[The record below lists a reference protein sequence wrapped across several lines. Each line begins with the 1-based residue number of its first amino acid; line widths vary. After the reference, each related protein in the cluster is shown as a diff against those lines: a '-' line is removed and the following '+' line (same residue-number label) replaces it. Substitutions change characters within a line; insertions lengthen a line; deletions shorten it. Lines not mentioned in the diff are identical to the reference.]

1 MRVATAPGESWP
13 DRKARRRT
21 IRWAAL
27 GAFVLFAG
35 VLISLMASVRVAN
48 NAIQQSRLVFVDA
61 SAQMAATFQ
70 TSLQHE
76 NDLITGVEAFILDHP
91 QASEAAFVEWARAD
105 TALARYPEL
114 QGFGETVIVPRS
126 KLSDFASTAN
136 SQQGL
141 GSGGPGVFRLTP
153 EGTRSLYCLPLI
165 GLNRSSS
172 RGLSAGYDRCS
183 GVQGSIML
191 ASRDSGVANF
201 EALSVRSIPTIE
213 IAVPVYRGGSVPVTV
228 AARQRTFIGWVDMN
242 LVPGVVLAD
251 ILKGRPSTSL
261 ILRHRQ
267 GASAFAFSQG
277 DPPAHAQSTTVELGS
292 GWSVQ
297 AFAAAASG
305 QLLNDGNALFDLG
318 AGLAMSLL
326 LGILIFALGNGRAH
340 AMVLV
345 DERTDELRFEAL
357 HDSLTRL
364 PNRTLILDRIDQML
378 ARSRRNHLPAAAM
391 YLDLDDFKE
400 VNDTLGHAAGDQLLI
415 AIATRLT
422 AALREG
428 DTVGRLDGDEFIL
441 LFEGASLVVGAE
453 VIADRIHDVLQV
465 PFTIAASTDP
475 ILVSASMGV
484 AVAESGTS
492 DELLRNA
499 DVALY
504 RAKAAGGGQAVVFA
518 LSMQDA
524 EFDQRQLEIDLNA
537 ALEAQQ
543 FFLLYQPTLDL
554 QTNRFV
560 GVEALLRWR
569 HPVRGVIS
577 PNDFI
582 PALEANGL
590 IVPVGAWVLEEACR
604 QGAIWQSRGHHFS
617 VSVNVSGEQLV
628 LDRIVDDAKH
638 ALATSGF
645 DPSMLVLELTETV
658 LMVDVEETIVR
669 LAELKALGIKLAVDD
684 FGTGYSSLAYLRR
697 FPIDILKIDQ
707 GFVSE
712 IADSREAAVLVH
724 TLVQLGKAL
733 ALTTVAEGIETEA
746 QHENLCAENV
756 DVGQGYLFSRPLDV
770 DALDSFVREF
780 SANVGLPSPTSPNG
794 AKRS

>member
-1 MRVATAPGESWP
+1 MRVATLP
-13 DRKARRRT
+13 DQAWAARKSRRRT
-21 IRWAAL
+21 LHWASL
-27 GAFVLFAG
+27 GVFVVVAG
-35 VLISLMASVRVAN
+35 TVISLMASVRVAN
-48 NAIQQSRLVFVDA
+48 DSSQQSRVAFVNA
-61 SAQMAATFQ
+61 SAQMAASFQ

-76 NDLITGVEAFILDHP
+76 NDLITGVEAFILNHP
-91 QASEAAFVEWARAD
+91 HATEAEFLQWARAD
-105 TALARYPEL
+105 TAMVRYPEL
-114 QGFGETVIVPRS
+114 QSFGETVIVPRS
-126 KLSDFASTAN
+126 HLNQYLTAANASA
-136 SQQGL
+136 GL
-141 GSGGPGVFRLTP
+141 GTGGLGVLGLIPASARAVN
-153 EGTRSLYCLPLI
+153 CLPLV
-165 GLNRSSS
+165 GLNRSSTQ
-172 RGLSAGYDRCS
+172 GLLAGMNRCA
-183 GVQGSIML
+183 GSQAAVML
-191 ASRDSGVANF
+191 ASRNSGQASF
-201 EALSVRSIPTIE
+201 EALTVRSLPTIE
-213 IAVPVYRGGSVPVTV
+213 IAVPVYRGGSIPVTV
-228 AARQRTFIGWVDMN
+228 LERQNAFVGWVDMN
-242 LVPGVVLAD
+242 LAPRVVLAD
-251 ILKGRPSTSL
+251 VLKGRPSTSL
-261 ILRHRQ
+261 TLRHRQ
-267 GASAFAFSQG
+267 GASDFMFTQG
-277 DPPAHAQSTTVELGS
+277 VTPAHAQSATVLLGS
-292 GWSVQ
+292 GWSVET
-297 AFAAAASG
+297 FG
-305 QLLNDGNALFDLG
+305 TVTTGHLLSDGSALFDLS
-318 AGLAMSLL
+318 AGLAMSVL
-326 LGILIFALGNGRAH
+326 LGMLIFALGNGRAH

-415 AIATRLT
+415 AVATRLT

-428 DTVGRLDGDEFIL
+428 DTVGRLGGDEFIL

-465 PFTIAASTDP
+465 PFTIAASSEP
-475 ILVSASMGV
+475 ISVSASMGV
-484 AVAESGTS
+484 AVAESSTA

-524 EFDQRQLEIDLNA
+524 AFDQRQLEIDLHA
-537 ALEAQQ
+537 ALETQQ
-543 FFLLYQPTLDL
+543 FFLLYQPTIDL
-554 QTNRFV
+554 QTNAFV

-569 HPVRGVIS
+569 HPIRGVIS

-617 VSVNVSGEQLV
+617 VSVNVSGEQIV
-628 LDRIVDDAKH
+628 LDRIIDDVKRSI
-638 ALATSGF
+638 ATSGF

-658 LMVDVEETIVR
+658 LMVDVEETILR
-669 LAELKALGIKLAVDD
+669 LAELKSLGIKLAVDD

-712 IADSREAAVLVH
+712 IADSKEAAVLVH

-733 ALTTVAEGIETEA
+733 ALTTVAEGIETSA
-746 QHENLCAENV
+746 QHENLCAEHV

-770 DALDSFVREF
+770 DALDRFLKEF
-780 SANVGLPSPTSPNG
+780 SANVGGATPVPSDSS
-794 AKRS
+794 KRS